1 MTSSASLEMISK
13 NSIRFVATAWMVASG
28 LVIAFTVARHPL
40 CLASAR
46 SKLYSPAI
54 DVGTQC
60 IVQRA
65 AVAASLM
72 AVYDDSFYLANW
84 TH

>member
-1 MTSSASLEMISK
+1 MTSSAFLEMISK

-46 SKLYSPAI
+46 AKLYSPAI
-54 DVGTQC
+54 DVGKQC

-65 AVAASLM
+65 GVAASLM
-72 AVYDDSFYLANW
+72 AMYDGSSYLANW
-84 TH
+84 IY